1 MFLRLLRC
9 FSSSELIFLLQ
20 VGVGTLDVF
29 FLQTIQSGELGS
41 QLSSYSLMYTGTCT
55 VTLTIPSLE
64 SLLEAKIHLTLSSC
78 KNKLTLQES
87 TCHGRRC
94 GEAVSRFGSTISFRG
109 GFDILKTYSWDL
121 ESDFDAQLAHS
132 DSEATSKQHFET
144 VRFWNFVLTSLI
156 TAAFR
161 DRRQE
166 DRVEHAGDMLSIN
179 FSLTVIDLQHCMM
192 KYPRISSR
200 WRVVPREKFRQVSD

>member
-1 MFLRLLRC
+1 
-9 FSSSELIFLLQ
+9 
-20 VGVGTLDVF
+20 
-29 FLQTIQSGELGS
+29 
-41 QLSSYSLMYTGTCT
+41 
-55 VTLTIPSLE
+55 
-64 SLLEAKIHLTLSSC
+64 LLEAKIHLTLSSC

-87 TCHGRRC
+87 TCHGRGC

-109 GFDILKTYSWDL
+109 GFDVLKTYSWDL
-121 ESDFDAQLAHS
+121 ESDFDAQLAHP

-192 KYPRISSR
+192 KYPASVLDGELYPGKNFAKYRIEKCIGLFWFLFPQRTIEKPIYRLRLARSR
-200 WRVVPREKFRQVSD
+200 EHRATNDLVRAP